1 MYLLIL
7 ENQGDWE
14 NFLAELRMDAPQ
26 ARDAPGGPRRRPRPR
41 RRWKIR
47 AQRAWDTSK
56 AGELALEY
64 LSLSLDFPEGAPF
77 FPGVLVLV
85 ATLMAA
91 SPLLD
96 LACAG
101 LLAPVLATLAGV
113 FSLALP
119 AALALEAAAIPPNM
133 EACTVQGASLT
144 PG

>member
-7 ENQGDWE
+7 ENQGGWE

-26 ARDAPGGPRRRPRPR
+26 ARDAPGGPRRRPGL

-77 FPGVLVLV
+77 FPAVLVLA

-91 SPLLD
+91 SPFLD

-101 LLAPVLATLAGV
+101 FLAPVLATLAGV

-133 EACTVQGASLT
+133 EACTVPGASLT